1 MRPAVHKALQ
11 TFVMMLVVLF
21 VLQLLLGGLAGLL
34 YDCLPLI
41 VVITERVYRL
51 RLHMQVG
58 IVQTC

>member
-1 MRPAVHKALQ
+1 
-11 TFVMMLVVLF
+11 MMLVVLF

-41 VVITERVYRL
+41 VVMRRVYRL

-58 IVQTC
+58 IVHTC